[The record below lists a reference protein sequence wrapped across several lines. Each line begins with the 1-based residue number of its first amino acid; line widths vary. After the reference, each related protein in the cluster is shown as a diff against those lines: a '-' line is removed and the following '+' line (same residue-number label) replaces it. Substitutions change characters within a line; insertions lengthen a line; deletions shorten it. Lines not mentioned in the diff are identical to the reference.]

1 MTIKVFLENSLSP
14 EVQTSLIAALKHHH
28 SEDLP
33 PIFHDSDDYAQMPWL
48 AVPFADQERIK
59 SLKQRYRVIGTPH
72 LVVVKSEDGNLVTT
86 RGRKD
91 IHEQGVKTI
100 ADWNKTVELNKER
113 EQLRKIEEKEMEI
126 LYAKLVQIQLEKS
139 AQAQL

>member
-1 MTIKVFLENSLSP
+1 MSLDKN
-14 EVQTSLIAALKHHH
+14 QNDFA
-28 SEDLP
+28 
-33 PIFHDSDDYAQMPWL
+33 DDYAQMPWL

-100 ADWNKTVELNKER
+100 ADWNKTEELNKER

>member
-1 MTIKVFLENSLSP
+1 MLYVSLDKN
-14 EVQTSLIAALKHHH
+14 QNDFA
-28 SEDLP
+28 
-33 PIFHDSDDYAQMPWL
+33 DDYAQMPWL
-48 AVPFADQERIK
+48 AVPFTDQERIK
-59 SLKQRYRVIGTPH
+59 SLKQRYRVVGTPH